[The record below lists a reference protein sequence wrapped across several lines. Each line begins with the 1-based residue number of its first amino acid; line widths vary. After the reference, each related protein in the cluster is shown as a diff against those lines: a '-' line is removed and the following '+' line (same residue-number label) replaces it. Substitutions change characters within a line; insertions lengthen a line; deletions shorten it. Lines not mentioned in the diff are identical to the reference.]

1 MRRTRLGTN
10 GVLLAA
16 LCLTV
21 LGGGSASAGLFGVTG
36 PPNPYYCLNCE
47 NTVTQG
53 GVLAQKLVIA
63 GQTVQHTIEQIK
75 MVQHMVTNLEKYGTS
90 PLGLRHTQATVR
102 NLFQSL
108 KATTASGM
116 NVAGSMNSLQ
126 GEYGD
131 NYRDFAYYQQA
142 QQGQWQG
149 STSDRSQWDTRY
161 QDWSEQTHKKVLT
174 PLETAKDLHEQ
185 MGDGEDQRLAQLQT
199 QMSAAQGKSKLLE
212 SLAGLAAL
220 QVEQMQKL
228 RGLLVLDMESK
239 ALYRAAMMERMSAH
253 EAEMSTVRSEPTG
266 IDPTFSQGM
275 NWNASV
281 R

>member
-1 MRRTRLGTN
+1 MMRLLCGTL
-10 GVLLAA
+10 VLV
-16 LCLTV
+16 LTLV
-21 LGGGSASAGLFGVTG
+21 GTG
-36 PPNPYYCLNCE
+36 PAGAWVVTCTNCANVAAQVVE
-47 NTVTQG
+47 KAQVTVSA
-53 GVLAQKLVIA
+53 VES
-63 GQTVQHTIEQIK
+63 VQQTIEQIK
-75 MVQHMVTNLEKYGTS
+75 MVQHMVTNLEKYGVT
-90 PLGLRHTQATVR
+90 PLGIRHTQATVR

-149 STSDRSQWDTRY
+149 STPDRSQWDTRY
-161 QDWSEQTHKKVLT
+161 QDWSEQTHKKTLT
-174 PLETAKDLHEQ
+174 PLETARDLHEQ
-185 MGDGEDQRLAQLQT
+185 MGDSEDQRLTQLQT
-199 QMSAAQGKSKLLE
+199 QMSGAQGESKILE
-212 SLAGLAAL
+212 SLAALVAL
-220 QVEQMQKL
+220 QIEQMQKL
-228 RGLLVLDMESK
+228 RGLLVLDMESN
-239 ALYRAAMMERMSAH
+239 ALYRTALMERMTSQ
-253 EAEMSTVRSEPTG
+253 EAATSVARQQPTG

>member
-1 MRRTRLGTN
+1 MRRTRSRTN
-10 GVLLAA
+10 GILLA
-16 LCLTV
+16 LVLMSV
-21 LGGGSASAGLFGVTG
+21 LGGGDALAFFGGITG

-47 NTVTQG
+47 NTITQG
-53 GVLAQKLVIA
+53 GALAQKLVIA

-131 NYRDFAYYQQA
+131 TYRDFAYYQQA

-149 STSDRSQWDTRY
+149 STPDRSQWDTRY

-253 EAEMSTVRSEPTG
+253 EAEMSTVRGEPTG